1 MKMLQLLGNFVLPPE
16 LRPWTLL
23 GDFGP
28 PDPLTNLF
36 PLCPQPLWADN
47 AIGPVNNPL
56 LSDL

>member
-1 MKMLQLLGNFVLPPE
+1 MLQLLRNFVLPPE

-36 PLCPQPLWADN
+36 PLCPNLCGLTTPL
-47 AIGPVNNPL
+47 VL
-56 LSDL
+56 